1 MGNAASSLP
10 YSIGKTPI
18 VTNLHNEGWN
28 LHDGQRKSDQTPVS
42 VFVAK
47 KPSLQKTL
55 LGGGGANTSSHMNST
70 GNVNRQQLT
79 QYACAMHHFMYAKKL
94 RHPNILTVTATLDTD
109 NPNDSSNTMSAAA
122 ATTNTHTGHPSPA
135 PSSHPSSSSSSSS
148 KDVGDLIIVTEP
160 CIPFSVWLQQQD
172 PKPTA
177 DQIVWGL
184 QCVITAVSFLHTSAN
199 VSHGNL
205 SMDSLYVTPAG
216 DVKLWNFALV
226 SSFATTQPPSVPRHF
241 IEHEAILTPNAYRSP
256 ERMELRYDVIAA
268 SGVHVMDSY
277 SMGILIAQLF
287 QLPQYAP
294 LPTPLVKAVQR
305 LQTSN
310 LKMRPKLAPLLKC
323 PIFDTP
329 YIQVQVAMTEF
340 HVMPIEQKILFWNE
354 TVSSMIMP
362 TTTTTRIPTNVI
374 LQKILPLIKNEI
386 VTICDNEMLRTQ
398 EMYRKEVLV
407 MLSPFFYISETIL
420 DRTTLTT
427 QGIGKIIG
435 ILYKIN
441 DRAIRGTLLQ
451 KANYMAD
458 HFDKVTLNDAVFE
471 PMCGGFSDSSA
482 ALREL
487 TLKATASLVPHL
499 SHPNLEKLSRYLVR
513 LQSDP
518 ESSIRTNTVI
528 FFSKLA
534 PYLTEVT
541 RQKILLPAFV
551 RAMKDPF
558 TPCRLAALRSTVK
571 AKTFFDPMGIASRVM
586 PAITP
591 QLLDPSS
598 EVRREAFMAV
608 DDLLFVLRQES
619 ERLSTLPEQ
628 TLTNPNI
635 PSATTAAVNGT
646 APPSNGVGVVAP
658 VGRPPM
664 ATSTTAAVA
673 SAPSSGGFSLG
684 GISSWMTSSSSTAS
698 SSNKPLT
705 AVPNQP
711 TTATP
716 SAMPLQQQPVSTPQ
730 PPMYANPS
738 AYAVPT
744 PAMNQMNF
752 NNTGTLNNDN
762 NNDDNW
768 DDVDDNI
775 DDDDGGWGDDDDD
788 LDVSGPKSTSVQP
801 QKLSQSN
808 IGRLAPS
815 VAPPANTSS
824 SLFTATSTNTK
835 SNMDEEDDFFGGF
848 DNKPAKPI
856 IRPMTAGTGKLVVPV
871 KKTLGGKLSTTP
883 KPVIK
888 KLTTSNN
895 SSNAKDDEGS
905 DNWDDF

>member
-1 MGNAASSLP
+1 M
-10 YSIGKTPI
+10 
-18 VTNLHNEGWN
+18 H
-28 LHDGQRKSDQTPVS
+28 
-42 VFVAK
+42 
-47 KPSLQKTL
+47 
-55 LGGGGANTSSHMNST
+55 
-70 GNVNRQQLT
+70 
-79 QYACAMHHFMYAKKL
+79 ACMH
-94 RHPNILTVTATLDTD
+94 T
-109 NPNDSSNTMSAAA
+109 
-122 ATTNTHTGHPSPA
+122 
-135 PSSHPSSSSSSSS
+135 
-148 KDVGDLIIVTEP
+148 
-160 CIPFSVWLQQQD
+160 
-172 PKPTA
+172 
-177 DQIVWGL
+177 
-184 QCVITAVSFLHTSAN
+184 
-199 VSHGNL
+199 
-205 SMDSLYVTPAG
+205 
-216 DVKLWNFALV
+216 
-226 SSFATTQPPSVPRHF
+226 
-241 IEHEAILTPNAYRSP
+241 
-256 ERMELRYDVIAA
+256 
-268 SGVHVMDSY
+268 
-277 SMGILIAQLF
+277 
-287 QLPQYAP
+287 
-294 LPTPLVKAVQR
+294 
-305 LQTSN
+305 
-310 LKMRPKLAPLLKC
+310 
-323 PIFDTP
+323 
-329 YIQVQVAMTEF
+329 
-340 HVMPIEQKILFWNE
+340 
-354 TVSSMIMP
+354 
-362 TTTTTRIPTNVI
+362 
-374 LQKILPLIKNEI
+374 
-386 VTICDNEMLRTQ
+386 
-398 EMYRKEVLV
+398 VLV
-407 MLSPFFYISETIL
+407 MLNPFFYISETIL
-420 DRTTLTT
+420 DRTTLGT
-427 QGIGKIIG
+427 QGIGKMIG

-534 PYLTEVT
+534 PYLTEAT

-571 AKTFFDPMGIASRVM
+571 AKSFFDPMGIASRVM

-635 PSATTAAVNGT
+635 PSTAMTTSTTNGTT
-646 APPSNGVGVVAP
+646 APPLPVPAP
-658 VGRPPM
+658 AAPNHAAPMGRPPI
-664 ATSTTAAVA
+664 ATSSGMGT

-684 GISSWMTSSSSTAS
+684 GISSWMTSSTSQ
-698 SSNKPLT
+698 SNNSNSGKPM
-705 AVPNQP
+705 A
-711 TTATP
+711 AAP
-716 SAMPLQQQPVSTPQ
+716 SAMPIQQQQQQQPMYQNQST
-730 PPMYANPS
+730 
-738 AYAVPT
+738 YAVPT

-752 NNTGTLNNDN
+752 NNTTT

-788 LDVSGPKSTSVQP
+788 LDVSGPKSSSAQQH
-801 QKLSQSN
+801 QKPLQSN
-808 IGRLAPS
+808 MGRLAPS
-815 VAPPANTSS
+815 MTSATSSNTATSS
-824 SLFTATSTNTK
+824 SLFTSANTTG
-835 SNMDEEDDFFGGF
+835 SVDEEDDFFGGF

-856 IRPMTAGTGKLVVPV
+856 IRPMTAGTGKLVVPA
-871 KKTLGGKLSTTP
+871 KKTLGGGKLSTTP

-888 KLTTSNN
+888 KITTN
-895 SSNAKDDEGS
+895 SNAKDDDGS

>member
-1 MGNAASSLP
+1 M
-10 YSIGKTPI
+10 
-18 VTNLHNEGWN
+18 H
-28 LHDGQRKSDQTPVS
+28 
-42 VFVAK
+42 
-47 KPSLQKTL
+47 
-55 LGGGGANTSSHMNST
+55 
-70 GNVNRQQLT
+70 
-79 QYACAMHHFMYAKKL
+79 ACMH
-94 RHPNILTVTATLDTD
+94 T
-109 NPNDSSNTMSAAA
+109 
-122 ATTNTHTGHPSPA
+122 
-135 PSSHPSSSSSSSS
+135 
-148 KDVGDLIIVTEP
+148 
-160 CIPFSVWLQQQD
+160 
-172 PKPTA
+172 
-177 DQIVWGL
+177 
-184 QCVITAVSFLHTSAN
+184 
-199 VSHGNL
+199 
-205 SMDSLYVTPAG
+205 
-216 DVKLWNFALV
+216 
-226 SSFATTQPPSVPRHF
+226 
-241 IEHEAILTPNAYRSP
+241 
-256 ERMELRYDVIAA
+256 
-268 SGVHVMDSY
+268 
-277 SMGILIAQLF
+277 
-287 QLPQYAP
+287 
-294 LPTPLVKAVQR
+294 
-305 LQTSN
+305 
-310 LKMRPKLAPLLKC
+310 
-323 PIFDTP
+323 
-329 YIQVQVAMTEF
+329 
-340 HVMPIEQKILFWNE
+340 
-354 TVSSMIMP
+354 
-362 TTTTTRIPTNVI
+362 
-374 LQKILPLIKNEI
+374 
-386 VTICDNEMLRTQ
+386 
-398 EMYRKEVLV
+398 VLV
-407 MLSPFFYISETIL
+407 MLNPFFYISETIL
-420 DRTTLTT
+420 DRTTLGT
-427 QGIGKIIG
+427 QGIGKMIG

-534 PYLTEVT
+534 PYLTEAT

-635 PSATTAAVNGT
+635 PSTATTTGTTNGTT
-646 APPSNGVGVVAP
+646 APPLP
-658 VGRPPM
+658 VPPPAIPNSAVPMGRPPI
-664 ATSTTAAVA
+664 ATSTGMGT

-684 GISSWMTSSSSTAS
+684 GISSWMTSSTSQ
-698 SSNKPLT
+698 SNNSNSGKPMA
-705 AVPNQP
+705 AV
-711 TTATP
+711 P
-716 SAMPLQQQPVSTPQ
+716 SAMPIQQQQQQQQQPMYQNQST
-730 PPMYANPS
+730 
-738 AYAVPT
+738 YAVPT

-752 NNTGTLNNDN
+752 NNTTT

-788 LDVSGPKSTSVQP
+788 LDVSGPKSSSVQQQQ
-801 QKLSQSN
+801 QKPLQSN
-808 IGRLAPS
+808 MGRLAPS
-815 VAPPANTSS
+815 MTSATSSNTATSS
-824 SLFTATSTNTK
+824 SLFTSANTTG
-835 SNMDEEDDFFGGF
+835 SVDEEDDFFGGF

-856 IRPMTAGTGKLVVPV
+856 IRPMTAGTGKLVVPA
-871 KKTLGGKLSTTP
+871 KKTLGGGKLSTTP

-888 KLTTSNN
+888 KITTN
-895 SSNAKDDEGS
+895 SNAKDDDGS